1 MQQQQHQQQQRAST
15 PLVSSS
21 SSSSGS
27 NGMGGNSGRRNRTTG
42 INTLQPSR
50 GYATYGSYYARYC
63 SGSNG
68 DEDIDVMHSN
78 ESDDGTAMEN
88 KIGEMLEHDDNNVNI
103 HHDFHRHR
111 APMLRFMDNGSR
123 LRFPRSRSLQ
133 LQQQQRRL
141 RRRKKKDPSSLPQS
155 PSSSRLDYERRKAEW
170 AAKYTSVSTLRKSFG
185 SNKNRIWGDFDPVTT
200 RKLYHTLLPR
210 ALLELRGLRD
220 GLVKS
225 SSPSSS
231 SSSSSGDGTKEDT
244 QTTKK
249 GRRQRRSWRSPILMN
264 DDYDD
269 NDDDDF
275 DDIDNN
281 TYLQQELKE
290 LAPLAYRARLAAKEY
305 ARERC
310 ILPARIGSM
319 LYDGYRSW
327 RRYGKWN
334 RSGMTWEQI
343 WNKYEDQ
350 VLREVEAGATK
361 VDGLLEGGGADGAN
375 VSATSSSSVGSM
387 REDEELTA
395 RICLRILERSVVTN
409 EAIDRLFLKS
419 IAVEDVS
426 KVDSSSRADSTD
438 GRLDGERNRQ
448 RRQQQQQ
455 RRRKLVRQF
464 RRKLQIQADLQ
475 AIEKKFDDDIREL
488 LRFSNLASKEGEER
502 RSRRRG
508 GAFFWKKSTENR
520 RDEDSDV
527 IPGTA
532 IPINGDSSISEAE
545 RGASLIGPSGREYD
559 DDAKSASGV
568 AAADFAL
575 RGGTIDTGAIRS
587 AAESNDVNSNIYSM
601 TETTVTMNIADS
613 EVGNEQNRREST
625 KNGDIMNMDDEKQS
639 SSVRKLAV
647 HEVIALRILAMTKQR
662 IASLQASPQLGG
674 DDGEDA
680 DSEV

>member
-1 MQQQQHQQQQRAST
+1 M
-15 PLVSSS
+15 
-21 SSSSGS
+21 
-27 NGMGGNSGRRNRTTG
+27 ND
-42 INTLQPSR
+42 
-50 GYATYGSYYARYC
+50 YY
-63 SGSNG
+63 
-68 DEDIDVMHSN
+68 
-78 ESDDGTAMEN
+78 
-88 KIGEMLEHDDNNVNI
+88 DDNN
-103 HHDFHRHR
+103 
-111 APMLRFMDNGSR
+111 
-123 LRFPRSRSLQ
+123 
-133 LQQQQRRL
+133 
-141 RRRKKKDPSSLPQS
+141 
-155 PSSSRLDYERRKAEW
+155 
-170 AAKYTSVSTLRKSFG
+170 
-185 SNKNRIWGDFDPVTT
+185 
-200 RKLYHTLLPR
+200 
-210 ALLELRGLRD
+210 
-220 GLVKS
+220 
-225 SSPSSS
+225 
-231 SSSSSGDGTKEDT
+231 
-244 QTTKK
+244 
-249 GRRQRRSWRSPILMN
+249 
-264 DDYDD
+264 
-269 NDDDDF
+269 DDDF

-350 VLREVEAGATK
+350 VLREVEAGATR
-361 VDGLLEGGGADGAN
+361 VDGLLEGGGIDGAGN
-375 VSATSSSSVGSM
+375 AAASSSSGGSM

-419 IAVEDVS
+419 ITVEDVS

-438 GRLDGERNRQ
+438 GWLDGKRNRQ

-488 LRFSNLASKEGEER
+488 LRFSNLASKDGEER

-527 IPGTA
+527 ILGTA
-532 IPINGDSSISEAE
+532 IPINGDSSINEAE
-545 RGASLIGPSGREYD
+545 RGVSLIESLGREYD

-568 AAADFAL
+568 AAADFSL
-575 RGGTIDTGAIRS
+575 RGGTINTGAIRS
-587 AAESNDVNSNIYSM
+587 AAESTDVNSNIYSI
-601 TETTVTMNIADS
+601 TETTVTMNLTDS
-613 EVGNEQNRREST
+613 TIGNEQSRREST
-625 KNGDIMNMDDEKQS
+625 KNGDIMIMDDEKQS